1 MHDTLTAKADH
12 KKQAMP
18 KIERDLAFEMMRA
31 GKKDADIAAHFGTSR
46 QAVNLLRKSLA
57 AQGKLED
64 PTTKT
69 GGTPEIPQAVHG
81 GDSSKGATFAVG
93 PTAQEDPTYE
103 QITAWI
109 TRTID
114 QAAQLPQ
121 LRRELREALERLE
134 GLQLDIH
141 WLRQQLEQANKD
153 RASVMA
159 KAAEFQQAV
168 DRLRAS
174 RLAQDQ

>member
-1 MHDTLTAKADH
+1 MHDTLTAEVYRKE
-12 KKQAMP
+12 QAMP
-18 KIERDLAFEMMRA
+18 KIERDLALEMMRA
-31 GKKDADIAAHFGTSR
+31 GKKDTDIAAHFGSSR
-46 QAVNLLRKSLA
+46 QAVNLLRKSLT
-57 AQGKLED
+57 AQGKLEN
-64 PTTKT
+64 PTAKT
-69 GGTPEIPQAVHG
+69 GGAPEIAQAVHE
-81 GDSSKGATFAVG
+81 GDSSKGVTLAPGTS
-93 PTAQEDPTYE
+93 AQQDPTYD
-103 QITAWI
+103 QITAWV

-114 QAAQLPQ
+114 QAAQLPR
-121 LRRELREALERLE
+121 LRRELKEALERLE

-141 WLRQQLEQANKD
+141 LLRQQLEQANKD